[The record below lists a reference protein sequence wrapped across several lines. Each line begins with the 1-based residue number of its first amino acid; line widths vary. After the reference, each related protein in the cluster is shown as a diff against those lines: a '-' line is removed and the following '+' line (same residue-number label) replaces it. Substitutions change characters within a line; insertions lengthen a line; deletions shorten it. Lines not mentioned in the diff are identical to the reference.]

1 MDGSLFLV
9 IRQNTSLA
17 RRCRKGAIHPI
28 IRSPRRRARAVSVRT
43 LRPMSFLGGLED
55 QAEQEMHVGAVGSAF
70 RRGPLSR
77 GPYLTLAKRFSRVS
91 GTRHKVSV
99 FKVRERRE
107 PFGLSLRP
115 SRGYGDRV

>member
-1 MDGSLFLV
+1 M
-9 IRQNTSLA
+9 
-17 RRCRKGAIHPI
+17 P
-28 IRSPRRRARAVSVRT
+28 
-43 LRPMSFLGGLED
+43 FLGGLED

-99 FKVRERRE
+99 FKVRERRGAIWLE
-107 PFGLSLRP
+107 LAAIALAMAIRVWRSRVGSGTLKISQWFGSH
-115 SRGYGDRV
+115 S